1 MRAVAVFAVLVG
13 LGLAVPAAAQTSAET
28 PAPAAETKRDA
39 ATGKADRVIC
49 RTQGATGSRLG
60 GAKICKTAREW
71 EAQRQGAKQETER
84 QQRPYGWSAG

>member
-60 GAKICKTAREW
+60 GAK
-71 EAQRQGAKQETER
+71 AQRQGAKQETER